1 MTHRLFAS
9 ITLALGLTMAA
20 SLIATTS
27 ARAAPEPI
35 PGVDIV
41 VRRIPPRGS
50 VIQTKTDAEG
60 KFTIGALAPG
70 NYSVDFLSW
79 SWGTTNSGKADPDP
93 KGTFH
98 VVLVEI
104 LVSSVQTPVVSSRQ
118 TVGPGQSFSVRFTVP
133 DTAPGIRVVA
143 GDVNGDGRTALPGGT
158 APAKPHQYIGTVTLL
173 K

>member
-9 ITLALGLTMAA
+9 LTLALGLTMAA

-27 ARAAPEPI
+27 AFANNNPI

-41 VRRIPPRGS
+41 VKRVPPRGS
-50 VIQTKTDAEG
+50 VIQTKTDAKG
-60 KFTIGALAPG
+60 NFTIGTLTPG
-70 NYSVDFLSW
+70 DYSVDCLSW
-79 SWGTTNSGKADPDP
+79 SWGTTNSGKVDPNP
-93 KGTFH
+93 KGAFH
-98 VVLVEI
+98 VVLVDI
-104 LVSSVQTPVVSSRQ
+104 YVTSVHTPVVSSRQ

-133 DTAPGIRVVA
+133 DTAPGIRVAA
-143 GDVNGDGRTALPGGT
+143 GDVDGDGRPDLARGT